1 MREGVGE
8 RREPFLP
15 VAETSASSEPQPWSV
30 FCPPSRP
37 SGPSSSV
44 PMGTSAGPRGPW
56 PFATVSLDPRRE
68 SESRGMGR
76 VSWARS
82 WTVAGG
88 AELRTRRGCGR
99 AEEGGAVREEQGAS
113 GGVGWGARRSQ

>member
-68 SESRGMGR
+68 SESRGMGSDEIFGPSIVEALGCEIGRASCRER
-76 VSWARS
+76 VSS
-82 WTVAGG
+82 PV
-88 AELRTRRGCGR
+88 
-99 AEEGGAVREEQGAS
+99 
-113 GGVGWGARRSQ
+113 